1 MSAVRTAVIP
11 AAGLGTRMLPATK
24 AVPKEMI
31 PIVDKPVIQY
41 VVEEAVASGIEHIV
55 IVTSAAKRAIEDH
68 FDYFYEMD
76 KRLLAA
82 GKKAEAD
89 ALRQIADMASFT
101 YVRQAEPLGN
111 GHAVLCAREVV
122 GNQPFA
128 VLWGDDIVLGDP
140 PCTRELIEVY
150 ERYGASVC
158 AVMEVAEAD
167 VSKYGVIAGQAV
179 DARAYKVSE
188 LIEKPARDRAPSR
201 LATVKGYVLTPETF
215 DILAETQAG
224 QGGEIW
230 LADALNV
237 LAQRGRLYASTFSG
251 KRYDAGNQLQ
261 ILQATIDVALAR
273 EDLGTEIREYMRQKV
288 C

>member
-1 MSAVRTAVIP
+1 MSSVRTAVIP

-76 KRLLAA
+76 KRLRAA
-82 GKKAEAD
+82 GKTAEAD
-89 ALRQIADMASFT
+89 ALREIGDMASFT

-167 VSKYGVIAGQAV
+167 VSKYGVIAGEAV
-179 DARAYKVSE
+179 DERAYKVSE
-188 LIEKPARDRAPSR
+188 LIEKPPRERAPSR
-201 LATVKGYVLTPETF
+201 LATVKGYVLTSETF

-273 EDLGTEIREYMRQKV
+273 EGLGNEIREYMRQKV

>member
-1 MSAVRTAVIP
+1 
-11 AAGLGTRMLPATK
+11 MLPATK

-76 KRLLAA
+76 KRLRGA
-82 GKKAEAD
+82 GKTAEAE
-89 ALRQIADMASFT
+89 ALRAIADMASFT

-122 GNQPFA
+122 GDQPFA
-128 VLWGDDIVLGDP
+128 VLWGDDIVLGADP
-140 PCTRELIEVY
+140 PCTRQLIEVY
-150 ERYGASVC
+150 EQYGASVC
-158 AVMEVAEAD
+158 AVMEVREED
-167 VSKYGVIAGQAV
+167 VSKYGVIAGEAV
-179 DARAYKVSE
+179 GERAYKVSQ
-188 LIEKPARDRAPSR
+188 LIEKPSREKAPSH
-201 LATVKGYVLTPETF
+201 LAAVKGYVLTPETF
-215 DILAETQAG
+215 EILDETPVG
-224 QGGEIW
+224 QSGEIW

-237 LAQRGRLYASTFSG
+237 LAQRGRLYACAFSG
-251 KRYDAGNQLQ
+251 QRYDAGNQLE
-261 ILQATIDVALAR
+261 ILKATFDLALER
-273 EDLGTEIREYMRQKV
+273 DGLGTSLKSYLQQKI

>member
-1 MSAVRTAVIP
+1 
-11 AAGLGTRMLPATK
+11 MLPATK

-76 KRLLAA
+76 KRLRAA
-82 GKKAEAD
+82 GKTAEAD
-89 ALRQIADMASFT
+89 ALRDIADMASFT

-167 VSKYGVIAGQAV
+167 VSKYGVIAGEAV
-179 DARAYKVSE
+179 DERAYKVSE
-188 LIEKPARDRAPSR
+188 LIEKPARERAPSR
-201 LATVKGYVLTPETF
+201 LATVKGYVLTSETF

-273 EDLGTEIREYMRQKV
+273 EGLGNEIREYMRQKV